1 MGQVCANAT
10 AHVIGLGSPVPF
22 GASRTTS
29 DEPEWSQNS
38 RHALPMT
45 ASRKQVGVA
54 DRVLSDPT
62 GHIKTRRPPL
72 PFQPLRSVRNS
83 SSSLHKPFSTVSGM
97 KPMSRVEAL
106 TRMGH
111 RSYWNVRGTQ
121 LPFQNKL
128 AQKADCRLKRKRDAS
143 SFDRL
148 FPIGATRIPR
158 IGGVHG
164 AQIRRSD

>member
-10 AHVIGLGSPVPF
+10 AHVTGLGSPVPF
-22 GASRTTS
+22 WRVQNDVRRTGMESELSASLTYDRKPQTGGS
-29 DEPEWSQNS
+29 S
-38 RHALPMT
+38 RSSSFGPYWH
-45 ASRKQVGVA
+45 
-54 DRVLSDPT
+54 
-62 GHIKTRRPPL
+62 TRRPPL
-72 PFQPLRSVRNS
+72 PFQPLRRFE
-83 SSSLHKPFSTVSGM
+83 SSLHKPFSTVSGM

>member
-10 AHVIGLGSPVPF
+10 AHVTGLGSPVPF

-38 RHALPMT
+38 RHLLPMT

-72 PFQPLRSVRNS
+72 PFQPLRRFE
-83 SSSLHKPFSTVSGM
+83 SSLHKPFSTVSGM

-106 TRMGH
+106 TGWDIDRT
-111 RSYWNVRGTQ
+111 GTSEA
-121 LPFQNKL
+121 PNYRFKINSRR
-128 AQKADCRLKRKRDAS
+128 RLTA
-143 SFDRL
+143 
-148 FPIGATRIPR
+148 G
-158 IGGVHG
+158 
-164 AQIRRSD
+164 